1 MPAFSPA
8 GWLRGLRARAQP
20 RSAGRDVLTRRF
32 DAIGGRRWEGSAHFG
47 NTGTET
53 LAAGQPVQAKARY
66 FVANNPW
73 AAAAVN
79 ALVAGLVG
87 PGIRAA
93 GSPAATAAFDA
104 WSRVADA
111 DGRTDL
117 WGLQAAAVRG
127 MIVDGE
133 SFVLIEEA
141 AEGLRLR
148 LLPAEQ
154 VDASRTMDLPGG
166 GYCIGGIEF
175 DGFGRRVAYHV
186 FRQRPTDL
194 FGTRPDTVRVPAE
207 NMLHLCRP
215 LGAGQV
221 RGVSWLATVL
231 LRLRELDVIEDALAK
246 GVSVAALHAGFLI
259 DQNGTGG
266 EPFDGLD
273 DVSLE
278 PGIVR
283 RLPAGFDIK
292 FSSPQQAQQTAEF
305 VGHQIRAIAAGLG
318 LPSHLVDGDLRSA
331 NYSSLRAGLVA
342 YRQRLEQDQF
352 GTVIPQLVAP
362 LFARVT
368 GETAAEFYP
377 PAMPWVD
384 PLKDAQATREA
395 IAAGL
400 MSRRQAVAALGY
412 DVVALDREI
421 AADRAR
427 EAALGLAFGT
437 PAAEESTDAD

>member
-1 MPAFSPA
+1 VGLLDFFRRSPA
-8 GWLRGLRARAQP
+8 PAP
-20 RSAGRDVLTRRF
+20 VPGRDVLTRRF

-47 NTGTET
+47 NIGTET
-53 LAAGQPVQAKARY
+53 LAAGLPVQAKARY
-66 FVANNPW
+66 FCNNNPW

-93 GSPAATAAFDA
+93 GSPEATAAFDA
-104 WSRVADA
+104 WARVADA

-133 SFVLIEEA
+133 SFTLIEGS
-141 AEGLRLR
+141 AEGARIR
-148 LLPAEQ
+148 LLPAEM
-154 VDASRTMDLPGG
+154 VDASRTMELPGG

-175 DGFGRRVAYHV
+175 DSFGRRSAYHI
-186 FRQRPTDL
+186 FRQHPTDL
-194 FGTRPDTVRVPAE
+194 FGTRPETVRLPAE
-207 NMLHLCRP
+207 SVLHLCQP

-221 RGVSWLATVL
+221 RGVSWLAPVL
-231 LRLRELDVIEDALAK
+231 LRLRELDIIEDALAK
-246 GVSVAALHAGFLI
+246 GVSISALHAGFLI

-273 DVSLE
+273 EVSLE
-278 PGIVR
+278 PGTVR
-283 RLPAGFDIK
+283 RLPPGFDIK

-342 YRQRLEQDQF
+342 YRQKLEQDQF
-352 GTVIPQLVAP
+352 GVVIPQLVAP

-368 GETAAEFYP
+368 GETAVEFYP
-377 PAMPWVD
+377 PAQPWVD

-395 IAAGL
+395 MAAGL

-421 AADRAR
+421 SGDRAR
-427 EAALGLAFGT
+427 EAALGLAFGP
-437 PAAEESTDAD
+437 PADEESSNAD

>member
-1 MPAFSPA
+1 MRLWPFSRRPSGREALEPA
-8 GWLRGLRARAQP
+8 ARDA
-20 RSAGRDVLTRRF
+20 VLTRRF
-32 DAIGGRRWEGSAHFG
+32 DAIGGRRWAGSAHFG
-47 NTGTET
+47 NVGTET
-53 LAAGQPVQAKARY
+53 LAAGLPVQAKARH
-66 FVANNPW
+66 FTANNPW
-73 AAAAVN
+73 ASAAVN

-93 GSPAATAAFDA
+93 GSPEATVIFDTWA
-104 WSRVADA
+104 RVADA
-111 DGRTDL
+111 DGRADL

-133 SFVLIEEA
+133 SFTLIEA
-141 AEGLRLR
+141 TAEGDQLR

-166 GYCIGGIEF
+166 GYVIGGVEF
-175 DGFGRRVAYHV
+175 DSWGRRVAYHV
-186 FRQRPTDL
+186 FRQRPTKL
-194 FGTRPDTVRVPAE
+194 FCTLQTVRIPAE
-207 NMLHLCRP
+207 NMIHLCRP

-221 RGVSWLATVL
+221 RGVSWLAPVL

-259 DQNGTGG
+259 DMNGTGG

-278 PGIVR
+278 PGIVP
-283 RLPAGFDIK
+283 RLPTGYDIK
-292 FSSPQQAQQTAEF
+292 FSSPQQAQQPAEF

-318 LPSHLVDGDLRSA
+318 LPSHLVGGDLRSA

-352 GTVIPQLVAP
+352 GVIIPQLVAP

-377 PAMPWVD
+377 PAQPWVCSFG
-384 PLKDAQATREA
+384 A
-395 IAAGL
+395 IFSADSEKSLAF
-400 MSRRQAVAALGY
+400 SRSQPR
-412 DVVALDREI
+412 
-421 AADRAR
+421 DRAPCR
-427 EAALGLAFGT
+427 SCRGRARAWSPPPRRPQAPGRACPR
-437 PAAEESTDAD
+437 PAC